1 MKYFPALIAVAA
13 LAVAP
18 AAHAVDPSKDYPIVT
33 LLKGNKTIMGED
45 FSYPS
50 GQANV
55 TAAVLTLAPGSK
67 TLTHTHG
74 VPLFIY
80 VLEGEMEVDYGAKGK
95 KIYKKGDSFMEAMSV
110 AHFGMNNSKAPV
122 KVLAVYLGAV
132 GAKDMI
138 PAK

>member
-1 MKYFPALIAVAA
+1 MKFVPALLVLAAVVATPA
-13 LAVAP
+13 YAVE
-18 AAHAVDPSKDYPIVT
+18 PSKDYPIVP

-55 TAAVLTLAPGSK
+55 TAAILTLAPGSK

-74 VPLFIY
+74 VPLFVYI
-80 VLEGEMEVDYGAKGK
+80 LEGEMEVDYGAKGRK
-95 KIYKKGDSFMEAMSV
+95 TYKKGDSFIEAMAV
-110 AHFGMNNSKAPV
+110 AHYGMNNSKAPV
-122 KVLAVYLGAV
+122 KVLTVYMGGA

-138 PAK
+138 PVK